1 MANSLFGSPARAPQ
15 WKRQNNAR
23 RGRGGINNQALQSVK
38 RMVGMYRAAKNP
50 DAALQMMAQQNPA
63 IGDIMRVCAPGG
75 LQNSFYQLC
84 KEQGV
89 NPDDVLSQIM

>member
-1 MANSLFGSPARAPQ
+1 MANSLFGNPARTPQ
-15 WKRQNNAR
+15 GKRQNNATK
-23 RGRGGINNQALQSVK
+23 GGINTNAIQSVK

-75 LQNSFYQLC
+75 LQNSFYRLC
-84 KEQGV
+84 QEQGV
-89 NPDDVLSQIM
+89 NPDDILKQIM